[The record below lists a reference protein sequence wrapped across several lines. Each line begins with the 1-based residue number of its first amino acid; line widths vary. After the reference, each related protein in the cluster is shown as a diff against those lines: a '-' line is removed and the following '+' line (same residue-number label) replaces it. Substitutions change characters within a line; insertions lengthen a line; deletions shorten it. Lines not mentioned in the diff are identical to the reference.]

1 MSFHINYRPYPLS
14 LRHTFTVSGFS
25 RNSTPGVQISIDFE
39 NLRGYGEA
47 SMPPYLGES
56 IDSVISFLSKVDLS
70 QFKDLSDLK
79 SILHYIDN
87 IDEGNCAAKAAID
100 IALHDLLG
108 KQQQKALYDIWGLD
122 LGTIPNTTYTIG
134 IDTPEIVKQ
143 KTLEYSKDF
152 NILKIKVGTNDDAS
166 IVNAIRKVC
175 THPLSVDANQ
185 GWRDRVKALE
195 NIHWLKEQGVVM
207 VEQPMPKNQID
218 DLAWLNQH
226 SPLPIF
232 ADESIQR
239 LKDIESLKGVF
250 AGINIK
256 LMKCTGLNEARKM
269 IDKARSL
276 DMKVMLGCMTET
288 SCAISAVAQLS
299 PLADFVDLDG
309 HFLISNDPFEGLS
322 LINGKVI
329 PSDSPG
335 LGIKIKDQ

>member
-1 MSFHINYRPYPLS
+1 MSFHINYKPFPLS

-25 RNSTPGVQISIDFE
+25 RNSTPGVQIRIDFD
-39 NLRGYGEA
+39 NIHGYGEA

-56 IDSVISFLSKVDLS
+56 IESVISFLSKVDLS
-70 QFKDLSDLK
+70 LLKDLTEIE
-79 SILHYIDN
+79 SILDYVDN
-87 IDEGNCAAKAAID
+87 IAEGNCAAKAAID

-108 KQQQKALYDIWGLD
+108 KSQNKALHQLWGLD
-122 LGTIPNTTYTIG
+122 LHAIPNTTYTIG
-134 IDTPEIVKQ
+134 IDTPEVIKQ
-143 KTLEYSKDF
+143 KTLEYAKDF
-152 NILKIKVGTNDDAS
+152 NILKIKVGTNDDES
-166 IVNAIRKVC
+166 IVNAIREVSSL
-175 THPLSVDANQ
+175 PLSVDANQ
-185 GWRDRVKALE
+185 GWTDRVKALE
-195 NIHWLKEQGVVM
+195 SIHWLKEQGVVM

-239 LKDIESLKGVF
+239 LKDIDSLKGVF
-250 AGINIK
+250 TGINIK

-276 DMKVMLGCMTET
+276 DMKVMLGCMTES
-288 SCAISAVAQLS
+288 SCAISAAAQIS

-322 LINGKVI
+322 LIDGKVI
-329 PSDSPG
+329 PSNNPG
-335 LGIKIKDQ
+335 LGIKLKD

>member
-1 MSFHINYRPYPLS
+1 MSFLINYKPFPLT

-25 RNSTPGVQISIDFE
+25 RNSTPGVQIRIDFD
-39 NLRGYGEA
+39 NIHGFGEA

-56 IDSVISFLSKVDLS
+56 IQSVISFLSKVDLS
-70 QFKDLSDLK
+70 PFKDLSDLE

-87 IDEGNCAAKAAID
+87 IAEGNCAAKAAID

-108 KQQQKALYDIWGLD
+108 KLQNKALHQLWRLD
-122 LGTIPNTTYTIG
+122 LHTIPNTTYTIG
-134 IDTPEIVKQ
+134 IDTPEVVKQ
-143 KTLEYSKDF
+143 KTLEYAKDF

-166 IVNAIRKVC
+166 IVNAIREVSSL
-175 THPLSVDANQ
+175 PLSVDANQ
-185 GWRDRVKALE
+185 GWTDRVKALE
-195 NIHWLKEQGVVM
+195 SIHWLKEQGVVM
-207 VEQPMPKNQID
+207 VEQPMPKNQIND
-218 DLAWLNQH
+218 IAWLNQH

-239 LKDIESLKGVF
+239 LKDIDSLKGVF
-250 AGINIK
+250 TGINIK

-276 DMKVMLGCMTET
+276 EMKVMLGCMTES
-288 SCAISAVAQLS
+288 SCAISAAAQIS

-322 LINGKVI
+322 LIDGKVI
-329 PSDSPG
+329 PSNNPG
-335 LGIKIKDQ
+335 LGIKLKD

>member
-1 MSFHINYRPYPLS
+1 MSFHINYKPFPLS

-25 RNSTPGVQISIDFE
+25 RNSTPGVQIRIDFE
-39 NLRGYGEA
+39 NISGYGEA

-56 IDSVISFLSKVDLS
+56 IESVISFLSKVDLS
-70 QFKDLSDLK
+70 NFKDLSDLE
-79 SILHYIDN
+79 SILYYIDN
-87 IDEGNCAAKAAID
+87 IEEGNCAAKAAID

-108 KQQQKALYDIWGLD
+108 KLHQKPLYQLWGLD
-122 LGTIPNTTYTIG
+122 LRNIPNTTYTIG

-143 KTLEYSKDF
+143 KTLEHAKDF

-166 IVNAIRKVC
+166 IVNAIREISSL
-175 THPLSVDANQ
+175 PLSVDANQ
-185 GWRDRVKALE
+185 GWTDRLIALE
-195 NIHWLKEQGVVM
+195 NIYWLKEQGVVM
-207 VEQPMPKNQID
+207 VEQPMPKGQID
-218 DLAWLNQH
+218 DLAWLNHH

-269 IDKARSL
+269 IEKARSL

-288 SCAISAVAQLS
+288 SCAISAAAHLS

-309 HFLISNDPFEGLS
+309 HFLISNDPFKGLS
-322 LINGKVI
+322 LIDGKVV
-329 PSDSPG
+329 PSNSPG
-335 LGIKIKDQ
+335 LGIKLKD